1 MRSLIL
7 TSIVVLAAACGGGGA
22 STSGAATATAAAATG
37 GGTTATSA
45 PASAAPV
52 TAAPTAKPP
61 TFLDLVGAAKTA
73 SYKVTYKWTGTGQ
86 GQSIAAEQT
95 WYVMGA
101 SSRFDFSGPEGSISM
116 FDLKDGAY
124 MCVSSPDQPATCLG
138 PTPKDAALQGNQGA
152 AFSLRIEDKPD
163 QFDPT
168 FEGVRSIAGQSA
180 QCFGLKD
187 KAAAGAVGLDTS
199 RICYASN
206 GVPLLMESKGAGFDM
221 RFEATAFST
230 NVTDADFRLPAT
242 PVKFGP

>member
-1 MRSLIL
+1 MRGLIL
-7 TSIVVLAAACGGGGA
+7 ISIVVLATACGGGGA
-22 STSGAATATAAAATG
+22 STSGAATATAAATAG
-37 GGTTATSA
+37 GGTIATPA
-45 PASAAPV
+45 PASAAPA
-52 TAAPTAKPP
+52 TAAPTAKPLS
-61 TFLDLVGAAKTA
+61 FLDLVGAAKTA

-101 SSRFDFSGPEGSISM
+101 NSRFDFSGPEGSISM

-124 MCVSSPDQPATCLG
+124 MCVSAPGQAVTCLG
-138 PTPKDAALQGNQGA
+138 PTPKDVALQGNQGA
-152 AFSLRIEDKPD
+152 AFSLQIEDKPD

-168 FEGVRSIAGQSA
+168 FEGVRTIAGQSA
-180 QCFGLKD
+180 QCFGVKE
-187 KAAAGAVGLDTS
+187 KPVAGALGLDTG

-221 RFEATAFST
+221 TFEATAFST
-230 NVTDADFRLPAT
+230 SVTDADFRLPAT